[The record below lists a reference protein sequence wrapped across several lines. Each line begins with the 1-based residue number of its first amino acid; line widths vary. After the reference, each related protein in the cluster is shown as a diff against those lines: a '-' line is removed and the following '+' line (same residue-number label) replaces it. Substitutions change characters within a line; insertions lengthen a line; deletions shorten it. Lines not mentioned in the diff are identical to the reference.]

1 MNRGFNY
8 WQDAGDPLQNE
19 YQRERTESR
28 FRSIISLLIVKH
40 MAGFGHLSTAC
51 DLAALL

>member
-1 MNRGFNY
+1 MDINST
-8 WQDAGDPLQNE
+8 E
-19 YQRERTESR
+19 REREREAVQNSEGIETH

-40 MAGFGHLSTAC
+40 MAGFGHLLTAC